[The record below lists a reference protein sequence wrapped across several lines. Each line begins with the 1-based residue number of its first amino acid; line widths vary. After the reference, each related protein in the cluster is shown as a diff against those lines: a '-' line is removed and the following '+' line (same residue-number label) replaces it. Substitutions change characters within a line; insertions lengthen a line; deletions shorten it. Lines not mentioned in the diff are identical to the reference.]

1 MANDLVSDWMTPDP
15 LVVHRQ
21 TTVPEAYQL
30 MQEYKIRRLPV
41 MAGDD
46 LVGIVTLGDLRAAQA
61 STASS
66 LSAYELEYLLSQQ
79 LVEEIMTVD
88 PITVTGETAIAD
100 AAQLM
105 LQHKIGGLPVM
116 AAGRLVGIITESDIF
131 RALIASCGEKEEAG
145 VG

>member
-1 MANDLVSDWMTPDP
+1 MANDLISDWMTPDP

-131 RALIASCGEKEEAG
+131 RALIALCGEKEEAG